1 MGLLYASKTNASSAY
16 LVCDA
21 MELGV
26 MVYAY
31 DSKGFKKLCCGG
43 VYAKKI
49 PHMRDLIDDEFSR
62 VGGTVGID

>member
-1 MGLLYASKTNASSAY
+1 
-16 LVCDA
+16 
-21 MELGV
+21 